1 MVGNM
6 RIDET
11 AEYRE
16 MLEQHELLQADIAC
30 LRATA
35 SPQADPTPDAQL
47 RAALRQGVTRLQEK
61 LRQHFAFEEEGGFLE
76 PVIAVRPGLSRTV
89 FRLLQQHVEILFELD
104 HLEHCFDTAASLAQV
119 RVSVLKIVEFV
130 DQHEVEETD
139 LLQQALLEDLG
150 VGD

>member
-1 MVGNM
+1 M

-16 MLEQHELLQADIAC
+16 IIEQHQLLRADLSC
-30 LRATA
+30 LRTAA
-35 SPQADPTPDAQL
+35 SPETNPTPDAEL
-47 RAALRQGVTRLQEK
+47 RVVLRQGLARLQEK

-76 PVIAVRPGLSRTV
+76 PVITARPGLSRTV
-89 FRLLQQHVEILFELD
+89 FRLLRQHAEIIVELE
-104 HLEHCFDTAASLAQV
+104 HLESGFDTAASLVQV
-119 RVSVLKIVEFV
+119 RASVLRIIEVV
-130 DQHEVEETD
+130 DKHEVEETD